1 MVGADALDADSAD
14 PHAAEGVDMTF
25 IILLVWSITSVLA
38 GVFEKISTADMYIGM
53 TILLAAIYIE
63 QVNKKGG

>member
-1 MVGADALDADSAD
+1 
-14 PHAAEGVDMTF
+14 MTF
-25 IILLVWSITSVLA
+25 VILVVWCILSFFA

-63 QVNKKGG
+63 CAIEHKK

>member
-1 MVGADALDADSAD
+1 
-14 PHAAEGVDMTF
+14 MTF
-25 IILLVWSITSVLA
+25 VILLVWCIISVLE
-38 GVFEKISTADMYIGM
+38 GVFEKISISDMYIGM